1 MPILKKLKL
10 SNLKKPKRP
19 WDAPSHLEQFR
30 RVLKGKSAHPNDE
43 IKRK

>member
-10 SNLKKPKRP
+10 LNSKKQERP
-19 WDAPSHLEQFR
+19 WNAPSHIEQLR
-30 RVLKGKSAHPNDE
+30 RVLKGKPAHPNDE